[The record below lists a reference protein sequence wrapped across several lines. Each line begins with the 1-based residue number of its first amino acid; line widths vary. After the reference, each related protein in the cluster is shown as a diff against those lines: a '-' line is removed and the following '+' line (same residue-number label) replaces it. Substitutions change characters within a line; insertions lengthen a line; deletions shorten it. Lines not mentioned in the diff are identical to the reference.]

1 MGNNFASHGLRD
13 EATHEQRDVD
23 IRQTK
28 KGERPDENEVV
39 ETNTQ
44 KSDERHNGATN
55 AGLEAN
61 RTKSTEANGTK
72 TTEANEFETKSREDA
87 EGRSA
92 STVHRSLWDEE
103 NGTSGRTKVGS
114 ESETLRSEPWNRSP
128 DLFSPLSDST
138 YKTAKTERSK
148 ASSCP
153 KDQQPKNMT
162 SMPLRRKAR
171 KTLIFATTS
180 EESEDEGFRSGATTR
195 RTKTRKKEGYSSRRR
210 REKRSSS

>member
-61 RTKSTEANGTK
+61 RTKSTKANGTK

-92 STVHRSLWDEE
+92 STVHRSLWDEC
-103 NGTSGRTKVGS
+103 S
-114 ESETLRSEPWNRSP
+114 EI
-128 DLFSPLSDST
+128 
-138 YKTAKTERSK
+138 
-148 ASSCP
+148 SCNV
-153 KDQQPKNMT
+153 K
-162 SMPLRRKAR
+162 
-171 KTLIFATTS
+171 
-180 EESEDEGFRSGATTR
+180 
-195 RTKTRKKEGYSSRRR
+195 
-210 REKRSSS
+210 